1 MGLKPDIRRVQIN
14 QTLPSKFKFK
24 EERKLISK
32 YWDIGWSTSSQV
44 IRMMEG
50 YVQIS
55 RKPMRSTNDVVSK
68 NAKQTVR
75 VDATRKNVLILF
87 ICFFS

>member
-1 MGLKPDIRRVQIN
+1 
-14 QTLPSKFKFK
+14 
-24 EERKLISK
+24 LISK